1 VNAQNGNVKRSN
13 WWLLA
18 QTPATHEDEDRDD
31 VQTHEIRKRF
41 LDHYVK
47 AGHTEVPSA
56 SVILDDPNLLFVNA
70 GMVQFVPYFLGAR
83 TPPWDRAVSV
93 QKCIRT
99 PDIDEVG
106 ITTRHNT
113 FFQMAGNFSFGDYFK
128 KGAIELAWSLL
139 TNPVSEGGY
148 GFDPEKLWATV
159 YLDDDEAIELW
170 QEIAGLP
177 AERIQRRGMAD
188 NYWSMGIPGPCGPC
202 SEIYYDRGPEYG
214 IEGGPEAN
222 EDRYIEIWNLVFM
235 QNERGEGTSKNDFE
249 ILGPLPRKNIDTGMG
264 VERIACLLQGVDNV
278 YETDLVRPVIDL
290 VAGIAPRGYGA
301 GSHVDDVRYRIIADH
316 SRTAAIII
324 GDGVSPGN
332 EGRGYVLRRLLRRI
346 IRAAKLLGVEQP
358 IMADL
363 MATVRDEMG
372 PSYPELV
379 TDFDRINRIAVAEEA
394 AFNRTL
400 ASGSRLFDDAAAA
413 TKRAGES
420 RLSGADAFTLH
431 DTYGFPIDL
440 TLEMAAEAGLSV
452 DEQGFRTLM
461 AEQRQ
466 RAKADAAARKQ
477 AHTDLSAYRELVDAG
492 PTEFTGFDELST
504 EARILGIFVDGK
516 RVPVVTHDGLD
527 ADRVELI
534 LDRTP
539 FYAEAGGQ
547 IADEGAVTG
556 TGSSATAK
564 AAVTDVQKIAK
575 TLWAHRVNVESG
587 EFVEGDTV
595 IAAVDPK
602 WRHGATQGHSGTHM
616 VHAALRQVLGPS
628 AVQAG
633 SLNRPGYL
641 RFDFNWQGALTE
653 DQRAQIE
660 EVTNEAVE
668 ADYQVNT
675 FSTALDKAKAMGA
688 MAMFGENYPDVV
700 RVVEIGG
707 PFSLELC
714 GGTHVRNSAQIGPV
728 TILGESSVGSGI
740 RRVEAYVGLESF
752 RHLTKERAL
761 MAGLASSLKVP
772 SEEVPARVAN
782 LVERLKAAE
791 KELDKA
797 RLANARAAAANAA
810 AGAESIGK
818 VRVVAQR
825 MAGGM
830 SAGDLRS
837 LVGDIRGK
845 LGADPAVVALIA
857 EGENDSVPFVI
868 AVNPAAQ
875 DLGLRANELV
885 KQFGAAVNGRGGG
898 KADMAQGS
906 GKGAAG
912 IDAALAALRAEIGR
926 G

>member
-1 VNAQNGNVKRSN
+1 M
-13 WWLLA
+13 
-18 QTPATHEDEDRDD
+18 
-31 VQTHEIRKRF
+31 QTHEIRKRF
-41 LDHYVK
+41 LDHFVK

-83 TPPWDRAVSV
+83 TPPWDRATSV

-128 KGAIELAWSLL
+128 KGAIELAWTLL

-148 GFDPEKLWATV
+148 GFDPERLWATV
-159 YLDDDEAIELW
+159 YLDDDEAIQLW
-170 QEIAGLP
+170 QEVAGLP
-177 AERIQRRGMAD
+177 LERIQRRGMAD

-235 QNERGEGTSKNDFE
+235 QNERGEGTSKTDFE

-301 GSHVDDVRYRIIADH
+301 GNHEDDVRYRIIGDH

-346 IRAAKLLGVEQP
+346 IRAAKLLGVEEP
-358 IMADL
+358 IMSRL

-379 TDFDRINRIAVAEEA
+379 TDFERINRIAVAEET

-400 ASGSRLFDDAAAA
+400 AAGSRLFDDAAAA
-413 TKRAGES
+413 TKKSGTTV
-420 RLSGADAFTLH
+420 LSGADAFTLH

-452 DEQGFRTLM
+452 DEQGFRSLM

-516 RVPVVTHDGLD
+516 RVPVVTHGDVD
-527 ADRVELI
+527 AERVELI

-547 IADEGAVTG
+547 IADEGTISG
-556 TGSSATAK
+556 TGASATAK

-575 TLWAHRVNVESG
+575 TLWAHRINVESG

-595 IAAVDPK
+595 TAAVDPK
-602 WRHGATQGHSGTHM
+602 WRRGATQGHSGTHM
-616 VHAALRQVLGPS
+616 VHAALRQVLGPT

-641 RFDFNWQGALTE
+641 RFDFNWQGALTD
-653 DQRAQIE
+653 DQRSQIE
-660 EVTNEAVE
+660 EVTNQAVE

-675 FSTALDKAKAMGA
+675 FVTALDKAKAMGA
-688 MAMFGENYPDVV
+688 MAMFGENYPDQV

-714 GGTHVRNSAQIGPV
+714 GGTHVHNSAQIGPV
-728 TILGESSVGSGI
+728 TILGESSVGSGV

-752 RHLTKERAL
+752 RHLAKERAL

-791 KELDKA
+791 KELDKV

-810 AGAESIGK
+810 AGAETIGK

-830 SAGDLRS
+830 SGGDLRS
-837 LVGDIRGK
+837 LVGDIKGK
-845 LGADPAVVALIA
+845 LGSDPGVVALIA
-857 EGENDSVPFVI
+857 EGEDDSVPFVV

-875 DLGLRANELV
+875 DLGLRADELV
-885 KQFGAAVNGRGGG
+885 KQFSAAVNGRGGG

-926 G
+926 S

>member
-1 VNAQNGNVKRSN
+1 M
-13 WWLLA
+13 
-18 QTPATHEDEDRDD
+18 
-31 VQTHEIRKRF
+31 QTHEIRKRF
-41 LDHYVK
+41 LDHFVK

-83 TPPWDRAVSV
+83 TPPWDRATSV

-128 KGAIELAWSLL
+128 KGAIELAWTLL

-148 GFDPEKLWATV
+148 GFDPERLWATV
-159 YLDDDEAIELW
+159 YLDDDEAIQLW
-170 QEIAGLP
+170 QEVAGLP
-177 AERIQRRGMAD
+177 LERIQRRGMAD

-235 QNERGEGTSKNDFE
+235 QNERGEGTSKDDFE

-290 VAGIAPRGYGA
+290 VAGIAPRGYGQ
-301 GSHVDDVRYRIIADH
+301 GSHTDDVRYRIIADH

-358 IMADL
+358 IMSQL
-363 MATVRDEMG
+363 MTTVRDEMG

-379 TDFDRINRIAVAEEA
+379 NDFERINRIAVAEET

-400 ASGSRLFDDAAAA
+400 VAGSRLFDDAAKSTRAA
-413 TKRAGES
+413 GKST
-420 RLSGADAFTLH
+420 LSGADAFTLH

-516 RVPVVTHDGLD
+516 RVPVVTHEGLD

-539 FYAEAGGQ
+539 FYAESGGQ
-547 IADEGAVTG
+547 IADEGTISG
-556 TGSSATAK
+556 TGSSVAAK

-575 TLWAHRVNVESG
+575 TLWAHRINVESG

-595 IAAVDPK
+595 TAAVDPK

-616 VHAALRQVLGPS
+616 VHAALRQVLGPT

-641 RFDFNWQGALTE
+641 RFDFNWQGALTD
-653 DQRAQIE
+653 DQRTQIE

-675 FSTALDKAKAMGA
+675 FVTALDKAKAMGA
-688 MAMFGENYPDVV
+688 MAMFGENYPDQV
-700 RVVEIGG
+700 RVVDIGG

-740 RRVEAYVGLESF
+740 RRVEAYVGLDSF
-752 RHLTKERAL
+752 RHLAKERAL

-791 KELDKA
+791 KELEKA

-810 AGAESIGK
+810 AGAETIGK

-830 SAGDLRS
+830 SGGDLRT
-837 LVGDIRGK
+837 LVGDIKGK
-845 LGADPAVVALIA
+845 LGNDPAVIALIA
-857 EGENDSVPFVI
+857 EGENDAVPFVV

-885 KQFGAAVNGRGGG
+885 KPFSAAVNGRGGG

>member
-1 VNAQNGNVKRSN
+1 M
-13 WWLLA
+13 
-18 QTPATHEDEDRDD
+18 
-31 VQTHEIRKRF
+31 QTHEIRKRF
-41 LDHYVK
+41 LDHFVK

-83 TPPWDRAVSV
+83 TPPYETATSV

-99 PDIDEVG
+99 PDIEEVG

-113 FFQMAGNFSFGDYFK
+113 FFQMAGNFSFGNYFK

-148 GFDPEKLWATV
+148 GFDPQRLWATV
-159 YLDDDEAIELW
+159 YLDDDEAIALW
-170 QEIAGLP
+170 QEVAGLP

-202 SEIYYDRGPEYG
+202 SEIYYDRGPAYG
-214 IEGGPEAN
+214 IDGGPEAN

-235 QNERGEGTSKNDFE
+235 QNERGEGTGKDNFE

-290 VAGIAPRGYGA
+290 VAGIAPRGYGQ
-301 GSHVDDVRYRIIADH
+301 GNHTDDVRYRIIGDH

-324 GDGVSPGN
+324 GDGVTPGN

-346 IRAAKLLGVEQP
+346 IRAARLLGVERP

-379 TDFDRINRIAVAEEA
+379 ADFDRINRIAVAEET

-400 ASGSRLFDDAAAA
+400 ASGSKLFEEAART
-413 TKRAGES
+413 TKASGS
-420 RLSGADAFTLH
+420 DKLSGRDAFTLH
-431 DTYGFPIDL
+431 DTYGFPIEL
-440 TLEMAAEAGLSV
+440 TLEMAAEADLAV
-452 DEQGFRTLM
+452 DEEGFRGLM

-477 AHTDLSAYRELVDAG
+477 AHADLSAYRELVDSG
-492 PTEFTGFDELST
+492 PTEFTGFDELSSQ
-504 EARILGIFVDGK
+504 ARILGIFVDGK
-516 RVPVVTHDGLD
+516 RVPVVSHETAIGQQ
-527 ADRVELI
+527 VELI

-539 FYAEAGGQ
+539 FYAESGGQ
-547 IADEGAVTG
+547 IADEGAISG
-556 TGSSATAK
+556 TGSSETAK

-575 TLWAHRVNVESG
+575 TLWAHRISVESG

-595 IAAVDPK
+595 IAEVDPK
-602 WRHGATQGHSGTHM
+602 WRQGATQGHSGTHM
-616 VHAALRQVLGPS
+616 VHAALREVLGPN

-641 RFDFNWQGALTE
+641 RFDFNWQGSLSDE
-653 DQRAQIE
+653 QRARIE
-660 EVTNEAVE
+660 AVANEAVQ
-668 ADYQVNT
+668 ADFAVNT
-675 FSTALDKAKAMGA
+675 FNTGLEEAKAMGA
-688 MAMFGENYPDVV
+688 MALFGENYPDEV

-714 GGTHVRNSAQIGPV
+714 GGTHVRSSAQIGPV
-728 TILGESSVGSGI
+728 TVLGESSVGSGV
-740 RRVEAYVGLESF
+740 RRVEAFVGLESF
-752 RHLTKERAL
+752 RHLSKERAL

-782 LVERLKAAE
+782 LVDRLKAAE
-791 KELDKA
+791 KELDRV

-810 AGAESIGK
+810 AGAELVGK
-818 VRVVAQR
+818 VRLVAQR
-825 MAGGM
+825 MAGGI
-830 SAGDLRS
+830 SGGDLRS
-837 LVGDIRGK
+837 LVGDIKGK
-845 LGADPAVVALIA
+845 LGSDPAVIALIS
-857 EGENDSVPFVI
+857 EGEDDAVPFVV
-868 AVNPAAQ
+868 AVNASAQ
-875 DLGLRANELV
+875 DLGLSANDLV
-885 KQFGAAVNGRGGG
+885 KTLGAAVNGRGGG
-898 KADMAQGS
+898 KADLAQGS

-912 IDAALAALRAEIGR
+912 IDAALAALHAEIAR
-926 G
+926 S

>member
-1 VNAQNGNVKRSN
+1 M
-13 WWLLA
+13 
-18 QTPATHEDEDRDD
+18 
-31 VQTHEIRKRF
+31 QTHEIRKRF
-41 LDHYVK
+41 LDHFVK

-83 TPPWDRAVSV
+83 TPPWDRATSV

-128 KGAIELAWSLL
+128 KGAIELAWTLL

-148 GFDPEKLWATV
+148 GFDPERLWATV
-159 YLDDDEAIELW
+159 YLDDDEAIQLW
-170 QEIAGLP
+170 QEVAGLP
-177 AERIQRRGMAD
+177 LERIQRRGMAD

-235 QNERGEGTSKNDFE
+235 QNERGEGTSKTDFE

-301 GSHVDDVRYRIIADH
+301 GNHEDDVRYRIIGDH

-346 IRAAKLLGVEQP
+346 IRAAKLLGVEEP
-358 IMADL
+358 IMSRL

-379 TDFDRINRIAVAEEA
+379 SDFERINRIAVAEET

-400 ASGSRLFDDAAAA
+400 AAGSRLFDDAAAA
-413 TKRAGES
+413 TKKSGTTV
-420 RLSGADAFTLH
+420 LSGADAFTLH

-452 DEQGFRTLM
+452 DEQGFRSLM

-492 PTEFTGFDELST
+492 ATEFTGFDELST

-516 RVPVVTHDGLD
+516 RVPVVTHGDVD
-527 ADRVELI
+527 AERVELI

-547 IADEGAVTG
+547 IADEGTISG
-556 TGSSATAK
+556 TGASATAK

-575 TLWAHRVNVESG
+575 TLWAHRINVESG

-595 IAAVDPK
+595 TAAVDPK
-602 WRHGATQGHSGTHM
+602 WRRGATQGHSGTHM
-616 VHAALRQVLGPS
+616 VHAALRQVLGPT

-641 RFDFNWQGALTE
+641 RFDFNWQGALTD
-653 DQRAQIE
+653 DQRSQIE
-660 EVTNEAVE
+660 EVTNQAVE

-675 FSTALDKAKAMGA
+675 FVTALDKAKAMGA
-688 MAMFGENYPDVV
+688 MAMFGENYPDQV

-714 GGTHVRNSAQIGPV
+714 GGTHVHNSAQIGPV
-728 TILGESSVGSGI
+728 TILGESSVGSGV

-752 RHLTKERAL
+752 RHLAKERAL

-791 KELDKA
+791 KELDKV

-810 AGAESIGK
+810 AGAETIGK

-830 SAGDLRS
+830 SGGDLRS
-837 LVGDIRGK
+837 LVGDIKGK
-845 LGADPAVVALIA
+845 LGSDPGVVALIA
-857 EGENDSVPFVI
+857 EGEDDSVPFVV

-875 DLGLRANELV
+875 DLGLRADELV
-885 KQFGAAVNGRGGG
+885 KQFSAAVNGRGGG

-926 G
+926 S